1 MIGFIGG
8 VVFGK
13 YVGFKFY
20 YCELL
25 LKGNFFL
32 KDWYIFRL
40 KNGKML
46 WKCKLGNIVW
56 FNKKFLNL
64 ILWKIYCR

>member
-1 MIGFIGG
+1 MRDFYEKERVRVERIKYWFVIGFIGG

-32 KDWYIFRL
+32 KD
-40 KNGKML
+40 
-46 WKCKLGNIVW
+46 
-56 FNKKFLNL
+56 
-64 ILWKIYCR
+64 